1 MTELDIFSQYQI
13 SLNKGTIEKGL
24 YCGILMPTAALPQC
38 TSRNAWATMDEPQY
52 ATLFF
57 SLTRTVL
64 FLKETALDSILNTYQ
79 ENHLQWTPK

>member
-1 MTELDIFSQYQI
+1 MTELDIFFTI
-13 SLNKGTIEKGL
+13 SDKPQQGDCIKGL
-24 YCGILMPTAALPQC
+24 ILRRLDAYCGTAA
-38 TSRNAWATMDEPQY
+38 MHEPQY

-79 ENHLQWTPK
+79 ENHLEWTPK